1 MRTLYVYAARARNHR
16 PIDRPS
22 RRPRMGGEE
31 CQPCEQEAE
40 EEEEG
45 KMEQGSAQSET
56 EVSSSGESA
65 HERKADTRV
74 LKMLYEGNIAEA
86 NRREEQQRKSWIA
99 NYKHE
104 FYRQTRCTS
113 TAQEECSAMPA
124 GVMNTHEDS
133 DDDDAYGGEQKEI
146 DREMQELR
154 AAQHWVNQEGWDAV
168 GEGVATSSTGAQI
181 NLRLPGFAKHI
192 L

>member
-1 MRTLYVYAARARNHR
+1 M
-16 PIDRPS
+16 
-22 RRPRMGGEE
+22 
-31 CQPCEQEAE
+31 
-40 EEEEG
+40 EEG
-45 KMEQGSAQSET
+45 CAQSET
-56 EVSSSGESA
+56 EESSSGESA
-65 HERKADTRV
+65 RERKEDTRV

-99 NYKHE
+99 NHRHD

-154 AAQHWVNQEGWDAV
+154 AAQHWVNQEGWNAA
-168 GEGVATSSTGAQI
+168 GEGVATTSTGDEI
-181 NLRLPGFAKHI
+181 NLRLAGCANHT